1 MDIKIGTCSWTDP
14 TLLKSGWYPPE
25 AGSAE
30 QRLAYYAERF
40 PLVEVDSSYYSL
52 PSERNA
58 ALWAERTPEGFVFNV
73 KAFSLMTGHNTTLAK
88 LPPILHDS
96 LPDELRHKRTLYMK
110 DLPEPA
116 QQWIWGAFA
125 SALAPLAAAGKL
137 GAILLQFPPWF
148 TISKESKRYLERCR
162 ELLPD
167 HTLAVEFRHGS
178 WLADRNAGE
187 TMSLLADHD
196 LTYVCVDEPQ
206 GFRSSV
212 PPVTAVTNPKL
223 AVVRL
228 HGRNAE
234 TWEARDVSV
243 AERFRYSYSQ
253 PELAEWV
260 PRVQELADQA
270 EETHVLFNNCYSD
283 YGVRNAADLASML
296 GRVPRPPGAEQ
307 LPLPSA

>member
-1 MDIKIGTCSWTDP
+1 
-14 TLLKSGWYPPE
+14 
-25 AGSAE
+25 
-30 QRLAYYAERF
+30 
-40 PLVEVDSSYYSL
+40 
-52 PSERNA
+52 
-58 ALWAERTPEGFVFNV
+58 
-73 KAFSLMTGHNTTLAK
+73 
-88 LPPILHDS
+88 
-96 LPDELRHKRTLYMK
+96 
-110 DLPEPA
+110 
-116 QQWIWGAFA
+116 
-125 SALAPLAAAGKL
+125 
-137 GAILLQFPPWF
+137 
-148 TISKESKRYLERCR
+148 
-162 ELLPD
+162 
-167 HTLAVEFRHGS
+167 
-178 WLADRNAGE
+178 
-187 TMSLLADHD
+187 MSLLADHD